1 MEQMKKFKYQ
11 KQIDEL
17 LALGCQLPTLYAP
30 GNMPACRFVF
40 SDTTRQNHVPQ
51 YMQNPKRMLL
61 DVTREKATTSL
72 FALSCFTT
80 PEKAELFFSNLQKAF
95 RNISNAVG
103 DSLSE
108 GVLSNEDGMK
118 TATAGNGH
126 FDFYE
131 YEGCDLNNSFQIT
144 KQLIDDEKDKGI

>member
-17 LALGCQLPTLYAP
+17 LALGCQLPTLYTP

-51 YMQNPKRMLL
+51 YMQKPKRMLL
-61 DVTREKATTSL
+61 DVTRGKAITSL
-72 FALSCFTT
+72 LALSCFTT
-80 PEKAELFFSNLQKAF
+80 PKKAELFFSNLQKAF

-108 GVLSNEDGMK
+108 GVLSNDDGMK

-144 KQLIDDEKDKGI
+144 KQLIDDEKNKGI